1 MRYETT
7 IGGKKQSLDIWFSGD
22 ERDMGY
28 IYSPQTFEWFKV
40 NLKPSDES
48 LHVLTVVPFDHFGF
62 PLYSEVEVTGM
73 ALEDLMA
80 AMQEDGYR
88 ILDVQHVM
96 IENSEHPRYKI
107 LIFYK

>member
-28 IYSPQTFEWFKV
+28 IYSPQTFEWFQI
-40 NLKPSDES
+40 NLKPADDN
-48 LHVLTVVPFDHFGF
+48 LHVLTVIPVVYFSRPQ
-62 PLYSEVEVTGM
+62 YSAEVVGM
-73 ALEDLMA
+73 VLEDLMA

-96 IENSEHPRYKI
+96 IENGEDPKFKI